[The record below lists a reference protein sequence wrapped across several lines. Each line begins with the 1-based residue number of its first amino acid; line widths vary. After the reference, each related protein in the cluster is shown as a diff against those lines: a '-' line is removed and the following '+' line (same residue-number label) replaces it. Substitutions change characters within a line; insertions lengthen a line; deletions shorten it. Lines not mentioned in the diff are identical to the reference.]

1 MLLGAATTS
10 RNPAPDPPPEAP
22 EAPEAPPEVDA
33 GFVIVDSILLR
44 FRFRRRQNGRHDL
57 RLEPA
62 ASMRSVAE
70 WFIVALAATA
80 ETYNRATSEV
90 VFITGAVVDF
100 DIALDPQRAVVVYS
114 DFRRHR
120 FNLIYL
126 IYTPGLVL
134 IPGRGRQETLRR
146 PSSKP

>member
-1 MLLGAATTS
+1 MPCSPSMKQMLLGAATTS
-10 RNPAPDPPPEAP
+10 RNPAPEPPPEAP
-22 EAPEAPPEVDA
+22 EAPEVDA

-90 VFITGAVVDF
+90 VFVTGAVVDF
-100 DIALDPQRAVVVYS
+100 DIA
-114 DFRRHR
+114 
-120 FNLIYL
+120 
-126 IYTPGLVL
+126 
-134 IPGRGRQETLRR
+134 
-146 PSSKP
+146 